1 MQPHAILYPGIAMF
15 FLTFSMIL
23 VLGRTRYRAI
33 QRREVNIKFFRT
45 YDEGEQPPRLHLVAR
60 HVQNHF
66 EVPPLFHL
74 ALLFTFAASAVN
86 PVSVGLAWLFVA
98 TRCVH
103 SYIHLGS
110 NNVSRRFFTFGLS
123 LLWLAG
129 LWATLLFSL
138 ATRDA

>member
-1 MQPHAILYPGIAMF
+1 LQPHAILYPGIAMF
-15 FLTFSMIL
+15 FLTFSTIL
-23 VLGRTRYRAI
+23 ALGLARYRAI
-33 QRREVNIKFFRT
+33 QRREVSIGFFRT
-45 YDEGEQPPRLHLVAR
+45 YDQGDQPPRLHLLAR

-74 ALLFTFAASAVN
+74 GLLFTFAAGAVN
-86 PVSVGLAWLFVA
+86 PVAVGFAWLFVA

-110 NNVSRRFFTFGLS
+110 NDVSRRFFTFGLS

-129 LWATLLFSL
+129 LWGTLLCSL
-138 ATRDA
+138 ATSAA